1 MNAGNQPY
9 RKLLWVSVFGA
20 AFGMVESAVVV
31 YLRAL
36 YYPDGFAFPLVVL
49 PWQHFTVELIR
60 ELATIIMLAAVGI
73 LAGTKAWERF
83 GYFLVAFGVW
93 DIFYYIWLKG
103 VLHWPASLFEWD
115 VLFLIPLPW
124 IGPVLAPVLVSLM
137 MIAFGGTIAIRAAR
151 GDHFKPTAVSWV
163 LSLAA
168 TLMLLFSFTQD
179 LRATLDGQLPQPYN
193 YWFLGGGLVLYGTGF
208 WIACRNPRHNP

>member
-1 MNAGNQPY
+1 MKAGSTPY
-9 RKLLWVSVFGA
+9 RKLVWVSLFGV

-31 YLRAL
+31 YLRAI
-36 YYPDGFAFPLVVL
+36 YYPDGFSFPLVAI
-49 PWQHFTVELIR
+49 PWEHLTVEVIR
-60 ELATIIMLAAVGI
+60 EAATIIMLAAVGI
-73 LAGTKAWERF
+73 LAGTRAWEKF
-83 GYFLVAFGVW
+83 GFFLVAFGVW
-93 DIFYYIWLKG
+93 DIFYYVWLKILLG
-103 VLHWPASLFEWD
+103 WPASLFEWD

-137 MIAFGGTIAIRAAR
+137 MIACGGTIAIRTAR

-179 LRATLDGQLPQPYN
+179 LRATLDGQMPQPYN
-193 YWFLGGGLVLYGTGF
+193 YWLPGGGIVIYGAGLWT
-208 WIACRNPRHNP
+208 ACRKPRHNL